1 MLADAPIT
9 AFVATARPADARAF
23 YADVLGLR
31 LLHDDQF
38 ALEFV
43 GGGTSL
49 RVAKVEQLQPAGY
62 TVLGWTVPDI
72 QAAVTDLAARGV
84 QFERFPAFMQQDA
97 QGVWTTPAGDRI
109 AWLIAPLSEL
119 TMEGG
124 VPCGTNTPFHS

>member
-1 MLADAPIT
+1 MLTDARIT
-9 AFVATARPADARAF
+9 AFVATARAAEARAF

-31 LLHDDQF
+31 LVHEDQF

-84 QFERFPAFMQQDA
+84 QFERFPAFMQQDV
-97 QGVWTTPAGDRI
+97 QGVWSAPGGAQVAWFKDPDGNTLSVTQPA
-109 AWLIAPLSEL
+109 
-119 TMEGG
+119 
-124 VPCGTNTPFHS
+124 